1 MPTRRGALD
10 GLRLERAERRRRRVR
25 TVGARIPTVPVN
37 LAEETREVDVEPGTT
52 LLEAAE
58 EVGVPMGD
66 ACGGN
71 CGCST
76 CHVHVVEGFD
86 SLEEMEDDEDE
97 ILGKADDVRYTSRLG
112 CQAVVGDE
120 PLLVKITRESQQAY
134 INEHP
139 EHRDSVDKIV
149 T

>member
-1 MPTRRGALD
+1 MPTITFLPTF
-10 GLRLERAERRRRRVR
+10 LSTEN
-25 TVGARIPTVPVN
+25 TVI
-37 LAEETREVDVEPGTT
+37 EVESGTSIQ
-52 LLEAAE
+52 LAAE
-58 EVGVPMGD
+58 DAGVPMGD

-86 SLEEMEDDEDE
+86 DLEEMEDDEDDV
-97 ILGKADDVRYTSRLG
+97 LGKADDVRDVSRLG
-112 CQAVVGDE
+112 CQALIEGGDLVVR
-120 PLLVKITRESQQAY
+120 ITRESQLAF

-139 EHRDSVDKIV
+139 EHRDRIKDIV